1 MTNIGAMNGSLIGRM
16 TESRMRPNN
25 DPAEKFQ
32 TLDTNGDGGLDRVEL
47 SDEAKKL
54 SAMTGK
60 TLDVDETISTYDVDE
75 DGLLSQEEMM
85 TMIGDVLGPPPEQQ
99 GANAGTDSSAMGS
112 MGPMMPPP
120 GPPPEKV
127 FTEYDE
133 NDDGVLSQDE
143 LAVFSADFEEK
154 TGQVI
159 DAGDS
164 LSAYDTNGDGSLSQE
179 EMDSMMTALHEQNG
193 DTFTPPSFVG
203 ASSIQSALE
212 AYIANSNDEETT
224 DLASAL
230 LAKLSSE

>member
-1 MTNIGAMNGSLIGRM
+1 MTTIGSMNGSLVGRM
-16 TESRMRPNN
+16 TESRMKSNN

-32 TLDTNGDGGLDRVEL
+32 TLDANGDGGLDRVEL

-60 TLDVDETISTYDVDE
+60 TLDVDETISTYDADE

-120 GPPPEKV
+120 GPPPEEV
-127 FTEYDE
+127 FAEYDE
-133 NDDGVLSQDE
+133 DGDGVLSQDE
-143 LAVFSADFEEK
+143 LSVFSADLADK
-154 TGQVI
+154 TGQALDVE
-159 DAGDS
+159 DS
-164 LSAYDTNGDGSLSQE
+164 LSVYDTNGDGSLSQE
-179 EMDSMMTALHEQNG
+179 EMDSMMAALHEQDGN
-193 DTFTPPSFVG
+193 TFTPPSFVG
-203 ASSIQSALE
+203 SNSIQSALE
-212 AYIANSNDEETT
+212 AYIANSKDEETS
-224 DLASAL
+224 DLASEL